1 MSKKQQKNLIGIS
14 RAEIVFLTCE
24 AICILFYGLFT
35 EFDLASP
42 QLDPAREEEAR
53 FDLHNRYPLF

>member
-1 MSKKQQKNLIGIS
+1 MGKKDKKLIGIS
-14 RAEIVFLTCE
+14 RAEIIFLVSE

-42 QLDPAREEEAR
+42 QLDPSREADAAYE
-53 FDLHNRYPLF
+53 LHDKYPLF